1 MARPA
6 PDRARQA
13 RLNHAVEILCVV
25 LVLVA
30 IGALVAWIVLN
41 AGGGVLNQG

>member
-1 MARPA
+1 MCGWPADTFARM
-6 PDRARQA
+6 RGRGI
-13 RLNHAVEILCVV
+13 EIFCVT

-30 IGALVAWIVLN
+30 FAALIVWMVLN